1 MTATAPPGRT
11 WVHVSTLLQ
20 WNRPPVGIVR
30 VEQEYCR
37 WLLAQQPAQVGELR
51 FCRYDKRD
59 ACFLEVARDVVAGRL
74 GSPAGSA
81 HVPAPP
87 AVPTG
92 TWLSRW
98 LADLGQRAAVARRHV
113 LHWLV
118 TQSVL
123 RRPLAPLRA
132 WRRHR
137 YARATTPLSAPF
149 APGDRWVSLGL
160 DWDTLDQRA
169 LYEAKLRFGLDVTLM
184 CYDVIP
190 VLFPHLVVVPGDNFA
205 AYITDAAWCADRFA
219 CISECTRRDL
229 LAVSQRLGAPRRPR
243 TVVRLGAQVPGGGE
257 ARPPAGFG
265 ADPRPFVLYV
275 STIERRKNHELLYR
289 AWLRLRERGLTTHR
303 LVWVGMRGWGVGDL
317 MHDLHLDP
325 RIRGDILL
333 LDRVADDELAWLYRH
348 CAFTV
353 FPSLYEGWGLPVAES
368 LACGKFCLASN
379 AASLPEVGGDLIEY
393 LDPWDLPQWVERLA
407 HYMTD
412 PRAVA
417 EHEQRIARE
426 YWPPAW
432 ADTAAAIHRVVLQGQ
447 APEAG
452 R

>member
-1 MTATAPPGRT
+1 MSATAPPGQT

-37 WLLAQQPAQVGELR
+37 WLLAQPPAQVGELR
-51 FCRYDKRD
+51 FCRYDKRY
-59 ACFLEVARDVVAGRL
+59 ARFIEVARDVVASRL
-74 GSPAGSA
+74 DSPVGSTLAA
-81 HVPAPP
+81 APQ
-87 AVPTG
+87 AVPSG
-92 TWLSRW
+92 TQPSRW
-98 LADLGQRAAVARRHV
+98 LADLRQRAVVARRHV

-118 TQSVL
+118 TQSAL
-123 RRPLAPLRA
+123 RRALEPLRA
-132 WRRHR
+132 HR
-137 YARATTPLSAPF
+137 QRQYARATTPLPAPF

-169 LYEAKLRFGLDVTLM
+169 LYEARLRVGLDVTLM

-205 AYITDAAWCADRFA
+205 AYITDAAWCADRFV

-229 LAVSQRLGAPRRPR
+229 SVASQRLGAPQRPR
-243 TVVRLGAQVPGGGE
+243 TVVRLGAQVSGGGQ

-265 ADPRPFVLYV
+265 DDPRPFVLYV

-303 LVWVGMRGWGVGDL
+303 LVLVGMRGWGVGDL

-333 LDRVADDELAWLYRH
+333 LDHVTDDELAWLYRH

-368 LACGKFCLASN
+368 LACGKFCLASD

-412 PRAVA
+412 PSALAAR
-417 EHEQRIARE
+417 EQRIASR
-426 YWPPAW
+426 YVAPRW
-432 ADTAAAIHRVVLQGQ
+432 ADTAAAIHRVVLHGLV
-447 APEAG
+447 PEPG